1 MQCCPKISRHF
12 RHLKDFTGL
21 LGNKQTAKD
30 KEIKQIKQTH
40 LAEEVLVLMVICPVV
55 FFGLLTDL
63 IYKQLVGVAK
73 SYLHLIYRVDKVII
87 DIFWV
92 HWIMGEEMKGK

>member
-1 MQCCPKISRHF
+1 
-12 RHLKDFTGL
+12 
-21 LGNKQTAKD
+21 
-30 KEIKQIKQTH
+30 
-40 LAEEVLVLMVICPVV
+40 MVICPVV

-63 IYKQLVGVAK
+63 IYNQLVGVAK